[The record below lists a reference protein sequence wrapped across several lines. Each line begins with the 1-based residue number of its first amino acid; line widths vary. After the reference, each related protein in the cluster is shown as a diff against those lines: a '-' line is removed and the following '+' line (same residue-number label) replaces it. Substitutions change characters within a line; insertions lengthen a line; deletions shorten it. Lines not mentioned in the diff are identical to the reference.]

1 MNFEQAL
8 KEKIV
13 EGLLKLYSINIVAN
27 EITFQ
32 ETRKEFEGDF
42 TLVVFPFI
50 KQSKKSPEITA
61 NEIGEYIKTNSDLL
75 CSFNVVKG
83 FLNLSLADI
92 YWMEYFNEIGLKGN
106 YDIIIPPKE
115 DGIKT
120 VMVEY
125 SSPNT
130 NKPLHL
136 GHIRNILLGHS
147 VAMILKKVGKTVIR
161 ANLIND
167 RGIHICKSMLA
178 WQRWG
183 HDETPKSVKIKGDHL
198 VGRYYVLFDQKYKK
212 EIEELI
218 KNGSTVEDAKKNAPL
233 IIEAQ
238 EMLRKWED
246 GDIQVIALW
255 TKMNSWVYEGFDDTY
270 KKMGV
275 DFDKLYYESETYLLG
290 KEIIE
295 EGLVQGVFFKKP
307 DGSVW
312 VDLTDEG
319 LDEKLLLRSDGTSVY
334 ISQDLGTADLR
345 FKYYPELNQLIY
357 VVGNEQEYH
366 FKVLKLIF
374 KKLGK
379 PWYDGLYHLSYGM
392 VNLPSGKMKSRE
404 GTVVDADELV
414 DEMIQ
419 TARETTLMLGKVE
432 DFTELEAEKLF
443 RKLGLGAL
451 KYYILK
457 VDAKKTML
465 FDPAESID
473 FNGNTGPFIQYSFAR
488 ICSVIRKTEGFD
500 SLKSFKTTTVS
511 LDRNLLPKEKDII
524 KILYQFP
531 TIIIIAASN
540 YSPSIIAQ
548 FVYDLA
554 KTFNT
559 FYHDYPIADAEN
571 TDTSIFRLQLS
582 FLTSEI
588 IKESLRLLGIE
599 VPEKM

>member
-1 MNFEQAL
+1 
-8 KEKIV
+8 
-13 EGLLKLYSINIVAN
+13 
-27 EITFQ
+27 
-32 ETRKEFEGDF
+32 
-42 TLVVFPFI
+42 
-50 KQSKKSPEITA
+50 
-61 NEIGEYIKTNSDLL
+61 
-75 CSFNVVKG
+75 
-83 FLNLSLADI
+83 
-92 YWMEYFNEIGLKGN
+92 
-106 YDIIIPPKE
+106 
-115 DGIKT
+115 
-120 VMVEY
+120 
-125 SSPNT
+125 
-130 NKPLHL
+130 
-136 GHIRNILLGHS
+136 
-147 VAMILKKVGKTVIR
+147 
-161 ANLIND
+161 
-167 RGIHICKSMLA
+167 
-178 WQRWG
+178 
-183 HDETPKSVKIKGDHL
+183 
-198 VGRYYVLFDQKYKK
+198 
-212 EIEELI
+212 
-218 KNGSTVEDAKKNAPL
+218 
-233 IIEAQ
+233 
-238 EMLRKWED
+238 
-246 GDIQVIALW
+246 
-255 TKMNSWVYEGFDDTY
+255 
-270 KKMGV
+270 
-275 DFDKLYYESETYLLG
+275 
-290 KEIIE
+290 
-295 EGLVQGVFFKKP
+295 
-307 DGSVW
+307 
-312 VDLTDEG
+312 
-319 LDEKLLLRSDGTSVY
+319 
-334 ISQDLGTADLR
+334 
-345 FKYYPELNQLIY
+345 
-357 VVGNEQEYH
+357 
-366 FKVLKLIF
+366 
-374 KKLGK
+374 
-379 PWYDGLYHLSYGM
+379 
-392 VNLPSGKMKSRE
+392 MKSRE

>member
-178 WQRWG
+178 WQQWG

-198 VGRYYVLFDQKYKK
+198 VGKYYVLFDQKYKK